1 MPAKI
6 LLAVFVKEPVMGPDC
21 ETVAATGTATDRASF
36 KALYREGRAIAK
48 NLDGRLAI
56 CRI

>member
-6 LLAVFVKEPVMGPDC
+6 LLAVFVKEPAMGPDC
-21 ETVAATGTATDRASF
+21 ETVAATGTATDRVSF
-36 KALYREGRAIAK
+36 KALYSQGRAIAK

-56 CRI
+56 GRV